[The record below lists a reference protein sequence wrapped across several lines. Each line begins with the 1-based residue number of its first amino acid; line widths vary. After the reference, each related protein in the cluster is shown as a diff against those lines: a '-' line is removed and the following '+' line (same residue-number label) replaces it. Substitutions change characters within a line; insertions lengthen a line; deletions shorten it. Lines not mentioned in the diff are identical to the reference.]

1 MKYEVAVTR
10 ISYATVSFLID
21 AESEEEAKD
30 KALDEAYNTAFDEDT
45 AEYEI
50 DSCDEA
56 DDEDEETQDD
66 WYVYS
71 MSKRCFPSKEE

>member
-30 KALDEAYNTAFDEDT
+30 KALDEAYNTSFDEDT
-45 AEYEI
+45 ADYEI
-50 DSCDEA
+50 ESCDEA

-71 MSKRCFPSKEE
+71 MKKNKEE